1 MLSKLAALAFVLA
14 SMALAA
20 MAMARYLDAPYY
32 AKSNSTKQC
41 AFIEFPDGTR
51 VDCSE
56 YDPNVFYVQIW
67 VK

>member
-1 MLSKLAALAFVLA
+1 MWTKLAALAFVLA
-14 SMALAA
+14 SMVLAT

-41 AFIEFPDGTR
+41 AFIEYPDGTR
-51 VDCSE
+51 VDCNE
-56 YDPNVFYVQIW
+56 YDPDVFYVQIW